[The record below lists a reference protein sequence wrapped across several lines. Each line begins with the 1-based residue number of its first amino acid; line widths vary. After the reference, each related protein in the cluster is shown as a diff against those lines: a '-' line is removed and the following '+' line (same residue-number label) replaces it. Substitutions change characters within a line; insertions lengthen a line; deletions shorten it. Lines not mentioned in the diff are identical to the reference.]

1 MKAVMYGGG
10 NIGRGFIGPLFRDA
24 GYEVVFVDVQTDLV
38 EALNARH
45 AYPLRII
52 SDDGHEDFL
61 IDGVSAID
69 GRDTEAV
76 ADAIATADICATAVG
91 AGVLGSIAP
100 NLAAGIRRR
109 LTASGGTLNIIIC
122 ENLMDADKILAEM
135 IRENLTDEERALF
148 DERVGLV
155 EASIGRMV
163 PVQTDEMK
171 DGDPLRVCVERY
183 CSLPVDKAAFR
194 GPIPE
199 IGGMIPFSPF
209 GYYIERKLY
218 VHNMGHAICAYI
230 GLLVGY
236 EYIYETV
243 DDAEIR
249 LLAENAMLETAR
261 GLSLKYGMDLALLL
275 PHVSDLLLR
284 FGNRALKDT
293 CVRVGG
299 DPVRKLSRSDRL
311 IGAALLCEEQ
321 GVRPDYVGVGIAAA
335 LFRYLRET
343 GREQNAENAAAALWE
358 LAGVGDGPGV
368 GDGVVDST
376 GTRDQDAGIAGCSF
390 VSAVLE
396 DYECIADG
404 GGAQALRRL
413 IDRRKAARAE
423 DIV

>member
-1 MKAVMYGGG
+1 MYGGG
-10 NIGRGFIGPLFRDA
+10 NIGRGFIGPLFRAA
-24 GYEVVFVDVQTDLV
+24 GFEVVFVDVQTALV
-38 EALNARH
+38 GALNARH

-52 SDDGHEDFL
+52 SDAGHEDFL

-91 AGVLGSIAP
+91 AGVLGRIAP
-100 NLAAGIRRR
+100 NLAAGIRRW
-109 LTASGGTLNIIIC
+109 LAVSDGPLNIIIC
-122 ENLMDADKILAEM
+122 ENLMDADRILAGM
-135 IRENLTDEERALF
+135 IRENLTEDECELF
-148 DERVGLV
+148 DARIGLV

-183 CSLPVDKAAFR
+183 GSLPVDRDAFK
-194 GPIPE
+194 GPVPE

-218 VHNMGHAICAYI
+218 VHNMGHAVCAYL
-230 GLLVGY
+230 GMLAGY
-236 EYIYETV
+236 EYIFQAV

-293 CVRVGG
+293 CARVGG

-321 GVRPDYVGVGIAAA
+321 GVSPDYVGVGIAAA
-335 LFRYLRET
+335 LFRYLSES
-343 GREQNAENAAAALWE
+343 GREQNAENAAAALRE
-358 LAGVGDGPGV
+358 LAGVGSGEPFF
-368 GDGVVDST
+368 T
-376 GTRDQDAGIAGCSF
+376 
-390 VSAVLE
+390 AVLE
-396 DYECIADG
+396 DYQCIVAG
-404 GGAQALRRL
+404 GGDAQALRRL
-413 IDRRKAARAE
+413 IDRRRAARSP